1 MPSQARQVCHKKIKC
16 LEELT
21 KLHEKLKCSHA
32 SLVERNENLSIEQ
45 TNAINFLF
53 CAAQLEGENYM
64 LKYKVERLTSKND
77 KLQENH
83 DELLCSHENLMN
95 SYPILE
101 IAHDVVITIVI
112 SYQPHKHK
120 CTCTQSQLIISL
132 ANNCCSQTSQSSMSM
147 YLEELVMIPL

>member
-1 MPSQARQVCHKKIKC
+1 MSSQARQVCHKKIKC

-64 LKYKVERLTSKND
+64 LKYKVES
-77 KLQENH
+77 
-83 DELLCSHENLMN
+83 
-95 SYPILE
+95 
-101 IAHDVVITIVI
+101 
-112 SYQPHKHK
+112 
-120 CTCTQSQLIISL
+120 SL
-132 ANNCCSQTSQSSMSM
+132 ARMINCKKIMMSSCALMRI
-147 YLEELVMIPL
+147 L